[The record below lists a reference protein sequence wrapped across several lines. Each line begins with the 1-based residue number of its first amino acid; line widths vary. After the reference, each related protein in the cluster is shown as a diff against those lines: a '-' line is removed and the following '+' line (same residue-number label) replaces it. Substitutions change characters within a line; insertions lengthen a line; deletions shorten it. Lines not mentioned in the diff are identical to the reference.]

1 MGQDGSGRKSAGLL
15 PQLSSELPI
24 TEWLFGLSSLRFLV
38 FPVCINRTNGFGNL
52 ALWWWWWLV
61 FGFLVGVKGKEEH
74 KICDIYRNVLAF
86 REEIGNFVLFI

>member
-38 FPVCINRTNGFGNL
+38 FPVCIKRTKGFEFSFVVVVVAGF
-52 ALWWWWWLV
+52 WF
-61 FGFLVGVKGKEEH
+61 FGGGEGKG
-74 KICDIYRNVLAF
+74 
-86 REEIGNFVLFI
+86 GT